1 MMASDMGR
9 IILEQE
15 RELRRYADEVE
26 RLRGRLKL
34 HKENL
39 DEAWSGAD
47 AACLDDAID
56 RVNLRLYR
64 ISDDMDEI
72 RHDMLKIYQRIE
84 EEEKEAQGIVI

>member
-26 RLRGRLKL
+26 QLRSRLKI

-39 DEAWSGAD
+39 DGAWSGAGI
-47 AACLDDAID
+47 ACLDDAID

-64 ISDDMDEI
+64 ISDNMDEI